1 MPSSER
7 RLFNSDEIGRWLEE
21 AATYTPVYVEMPDYL
36 KNGLVT
42 YSNNGDYNKIKKM
55 EKQID
60 RMAEF
65 INKMDVDEEI
75 CSKVKLGIC
84 EQYNNGNCKEC
95 IKKFFEEE

>member
-1 MPSSER
+1 MPGFEGR
-7 RLFNSDEIGRWLEE
+7 IFNSDGFNTWLQEAVIYNPQIQSVEIPNYMES
-21 AATYTPVYVEMPDYL
+21 
-36 KNGLVT
+36 GLVT
-42 YSNNGDYNKIKKM
+42 YNGDYNKIKKM

-60 RMAEF
+60 RMAELL
-65 INKMDVDEEI
+65 NQLDVDEEI

>member
-1 MPSSER
+1 MPSFEGR
-7 RLFNSDEIGRWLEE
+7 IVNSDGFSNWLEE
-21 AATYTPVYVEMPDYL
+21 AATYTPVYVEMPTMTMNYNVYNEDY
-36 KNGLVT
+36 VR
-42 YSNNGDYNKIKKM
+42 KM
-55 EKQID
+55 KKQID

>member
-1 MPSSER
+1 MPGFEGR
-7 RLFNSDEIGRWLEE
+7 IFNSDGFSSWLEE
-21 AATYTPVYVEMPDYL
+21 AAIYNPVYVEMPDYV
-36 KNGLVT
+36 KNGFVT
-42 YSNNGDYNKIKKM
+42 YSNNGNYNKIKKM